1 MSGAL
6 TLANLGVWLI
16 NLDRAE
22 ARRAT
27 MAERLDALG
36 LDWTRFRAVD
46 GAAEADQ
53 LAGTYDGAAYARHM
67 GQEILPGKIGCYHS
81 HLGVWNALTDSDHAA
96 ALILEDDVMF
106 HDDFLEALGTALAA
120 ADHWDTLRVCATR
133 AKFPVTQAHLGRYR
147 LNAYLGRFTGNGAYL
162 VKRDVAERLLP
173 GFLPMTRAFEYEL
186 GRYFAHDYRQF
197 GLEPFP
203 SHIEDSGESQI
214 VGRAN
219 AGIRRLR
226 GLRRLPYYGEKIGNY
241 ARRAAYLAR
250 TGRLRLA
257 AT

>member
-1 MSGAL
+1 MNDAL
-6 TLANLGVWLI
+6 TRADLGVWLI
-16 NLDRAE
+16 NLDRAA
-22 ARRAT
+22 ARRTT
-27 MAERLDALG
+27 MAARLDALG
-36 LDWTRFRAVD
+36 LDWTRFNAID
-46 GAAEADQ
+46 GVAEADR
-53 LAGTYDGAAYARHM
+53 LSETYDDAAYARHM

-81 HLGVWNALTDSDHAA
+81 HLGVWRALTDSDRAV
-96 ALILEDDVMF
+96 ALILEDDVVF
-106 HDDFLEALGTALAA
+106 HDDFLDALETALAA
-120 ADHWDTLRVCATR
+120 ADQWDTLRLCATR
-133 AKFPVTQAHLGRYR
+133 AKFPITQAHLGRYR

-173 GFLPMTRAFEYEL
+173 GLLPMTRAFEYEL

-203 SHIEDSGESQI
+203 SHIEDGGESQI

-226 GLRRLPYYGEKIGNY
+226 GLRRLPYYREKIGNY
-241 ARRAAYLAR
+241 ARRAVYLAR